1 MITDLTLVSFVF
13 HVRSRH
19 ACFFQSMCRI
29 WVSIRVLDLMKGF
42 DVQIF
47 MCDLRRKAASRLRRE
62 SGLLSFFVCLV
73 ALVLRSEYVTGTD
86 VARCAKHYKNTSRPH
101 LRTTRLRHNGKKTTD
116 MDSSSSRLRSRGG
129 NRRARSY
136 RFGVCVCTYRTTW
149 TGRKVGCPVP
159 ASSPA
164 RRTFIAGRELAV

>member
-19 ACFFQSMCRI
+19 TCFFQSMCRI
-29 WVSIRVLDLMKGF
+29 WVSIRVPDLMKGF

-62 SGLLSFFVCLV
+62 SGLLWFFVCLV

-86 VARCAKHYKNTSRPH
+86 VARCAKHHKNTSRP
-101 LRTTRLRHNGKKTTD
+101 HNGKKTTD
-116 MDSSSSRLRSRGG
+116 MDSFTTSSSRLRSRGG

-136 RFGVCVCTYRTTW
+136 RFGWQTWLHSDCSLRVCSLQTNGDREKGRVSSASIVSCTRNV
-149 TGRKVGCPVP
+149 R
-159 ASSPA
+159 S
-164 RRTFIAGRELAV
+164 